1 MSSDNI
7 SFFMKKV
14 YMYQTLLAKK
24 D

>member
-14 YMYQTLLAKK
+14 YMYQTFLAKK